1 MYSPTLGSATDI
13 QNLEKN
19 GSLAFCE
26 NTFMT
31 LNLRK
36 KFFVLKGETF
46 YKEMLRD
53 TEENWPYYSAALVK
67 IQRDFVRERPRSVK
81 DLIRL
86 VKYWHKTFISQTGGE
101 HLLPSYLLELLTIHT
116 WENTNHPERFDMRTG
131 FKAVM
136 EVLQNN
142 RSLHVSWDRYFK
154 RDLIPSRYIHEVF
167 KTSFPRIKGAVFYT
181 LEDTGHLGMQSPTQ
195 VF

>member
-1 MYSPTLGSATDI
+1 
-13 QNLEKN
+13 
-19 GSLAFCE
+19 
-26 NTFMT
+26 MT

-101 HLLPSYLLELLTIHT
+101 HLLPSYLLELLTIHAC
-116 WENTNHPERFDMRTG
+116 MG
-131 FKAVM
+131 KCK
-136 EVLQNN
+136 
-142 RSLHVSWDRYFK
+142 S
-154 RDLIPSRYIHEVF
+154 SREI
-167 KTSFPRIKGAVFYT
+167 
-181 LEDTGHLGMQSPTQ
+181 
-195 VF
+195 

>member
-1 MYSPTLGSATDI
+1 MSCLRLANLNVYSPTLGSATDI

-19 GSLAFCE
+19 GSLAFCK

-53 TEENWPYYSAALVK
+53 SEENWPYYSAALVK

-81 DLIRL
+81 DLI
-86 VKYWHKTFISQTGGE
+86 
-101 HLLPSYLLELLTIHT
+101 
-116 WENTNHPERFDMRTG
+116 
-131 FKAVM
+131 
-136 EVLQNN
+136 
-142 RSLHVSWDRYFK
+142 
-154 RDLIPSRYIHEVF
+154 
-167 KTSFPRIKGAVFYT
+167 
-181 LEDTGHLGMQSPTQ
+181 
-195 VF
+195 

>member
-1 MYSPTLGSATDI
+1 MSCLRLANFNVYSPTLGSATDI

-19 GSLAFCE
+19 GSLAFCK

-67 IQRDFVRERPRSVK
+67 IQRLTSSESV
-81 DLIRL
+81 
-86 VKYWHKTFISQTGGE
+86 
-101 HLLPSYLLELLTIHT
+101 P
-116 WENTNHPERFDMRTG
+116 
-131 FKAVM
+131 
-136 EVLQNN
+136 
-142 RSLHVSWDRYFK
+142 
-154 RDLIPSRYIHEVF
+154 
-167 KTSFPRIKGAVFYT
+167 GA
-181 LEDTGHLGMQSPTQ
+181 
-195 VF
+195 